1 MGSFA
6 TIRKRAEKRKGGAK
20 ALEDLLPKRVPL
32 ATLAKVSDDRVL
44 SCMARRVFQAGFV
57 WRVVDQ
63 KWPGF
68 EAAFLDFAPQS
79 LLFQPDEFWEDL
91 QKDARIIRN
100 PQKIRSV
107 QENAAFVARI
117 SKEHNGFGK
126 FLAAWPADD
135 QIGLMDYLAKH
146 GSRLGGNS
154 GQLFLRHIG
163 RDAFILSSD
172 VIACLR
178 DGGLDITQKASS
190 KRELRLI
197 QDQFN
202 SWAKATGL
210 GYTQLSRIC
219 SMSVGEN
226 YDLATLRERSG
237 LEPVTA

>member
-1 MGSFA
+1 MSLHFKHILA
-6 TIRKRAEKRKGGAK
+6 RAEKRKGGAK

-32 ATLAKVSDDRVL
+32 STLAKVSDDRVL
-44 SCMARRVFQAGFV
+44 SCMAKRVFQAGFV

-68 EAAFLDFAPQS
+68 EEAFLGFAPQS

-91 QKDARIIRN
+91 QKDVRIIRN

-107 QENAAFVARI
+107 QANAAFVAQVAN
-117 SKEHNGFGK
+117 KHGGFGT
-126 FLAAWPADD
+126 FLADWPADD
-135 QIGLMDYLAKH
+135 QIGLMDYLAKQ

-163 RDAFILSSD
+163 RDAFILSGD

-178 DGGLDITQKASS
+178 DDGLDITQKASS

-197 QDQFN
+197 QEQFN
-202 SWAKATGL
+202 TWAEATGL

-219 SMSVGEN
+219 SMSAGEN
-226 YDLATLRERSG
+226 YDVATIRARSG
-237 LEPVTA
+237 V